1 MRTFADS
8 SQLAYDFE
16 LQFYA
21 VIRHHLYFRPTLVF
35 ASEADT
41 LFFPQVHAPLPHHL
55 KQYSQKENIPW
66 EISSYPAPQ
75 LSIMT
80 QE

>member
-1 MRTFADS
+1 MRKFADS

-41 LFFPQVHAPLPHHL
+41 LFFP
-55 KQYSQKENIPW
+55 
-66 EISSYPAPQ
+66 
-75 LSIMT
+75 
-80 QE
+80 